1 MLGSVSNLTTARL
14 GVTSETVALA
24 SKRQHEL
31 WTVLTAYA
39 TQEST
44 TVAHAGGVIHASLH
58 ESTSVSH
65 AATESYGAAALG
77 GSWSMAI
84 ASKVLMPSMH
94 NPDHAGMKGT
104 SGGGLGGA
112 GTAGGSGDGQ
122 HRLDVP
128 FM

>member
-1 MLGSVSNLTTARL
+1 M
-14 GVTSETVALA
+14 
-24 SKRQHEL
+24 
-31 WTVLTAYA
+31 LTAYA
-39 TQEST
+39 THEST
-44 TVAHAGGVIHASLH
+44 TDAHAGGVMHASLH
-58 ESTSVSH
+58 DSTSFSH

-77 GSWSMAI
+77 GSWIMAI

-104 SGGGLGGA
+104 SGGGLGGD

-122 HRLDVP
+122 HRFDRP

>member
-1 MLGSVSNLTTARL
+1 M
-14 GVTSETVALA
+14 
-24 SKRQHEL
+24 
-31 WTVLTAYA
+31 LTAYA

-44 TVAHAGGVIHASLH
+44 TDAHAGGVMQASLH
-58 ESTSVSH
+58 ESTSFSH

-84 ASKVLMPSMH
+84 ASTVLMPSMH
-94 NPDHAGMKGT
+94 IPGHAGMKGA

-122 HRLDVP
+122 HRVDVP